1 MTRRRRRS
9 LDIARDDGGVGVIP
23 HLMRD
28 PYHFQLSIINFQF
41 SIIKMSETTKKKNV
55 WSLVLK
61 IIVTV
66 ATALAGVFG
75 VASCV
80 A

>member
-1 MTRRRRRS
+1 MKYEVS
-9 LDIARDDGGVGVIP
+9 IF
-23 HLMRD
+23 
-28 PYHFQLSIINFQF
+28 HFQLSIINYKLN
-41 SIIKMSETTKKKNV
+41 KMSETTKKKNV